1 MKNLLLYYFQ
11 ILFPFP
17 LLIWAAFTD
26 STMFVALLFA
36 YYIYRGFVDGQR
48 LYEKGVIE
56 KGERWKILVIP
67 FYSSAYF
74 RQLYFEK

>member
-11 ILFPFP
+11 ILLPFP

-26 STMFVALLFA
+26 ARMFVVLLLA

-56 KGERWKILVIP
+56 KKDRWKIWVIP
-67 FYSSAYF
+67 FYSSSF
-74 RQLYFEK
+74 FKQLYFEK